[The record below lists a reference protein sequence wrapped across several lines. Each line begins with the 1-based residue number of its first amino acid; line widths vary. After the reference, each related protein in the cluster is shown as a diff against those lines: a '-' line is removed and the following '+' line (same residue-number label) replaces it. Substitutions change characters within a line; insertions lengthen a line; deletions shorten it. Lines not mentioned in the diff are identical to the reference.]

1 MDFINANN
9 IEYFFLVFIRV
20 FTIIIFLPVIGY
32 EGVDIRV
39 RALFS
44 FLTAIICFPLATF
57 TAAPINGSLQIFIAY
72 AANEVLIGVI
82 IGFIPLFIFAGF
94 EFAGEFMGMQMG
106 LSMMS
111 YFDPTS
117 GANISTISRLKYI
130 TLMLIF
136 LMVGGH
142 IFFIEAITKSF
153 DVIRLGEP
161 SYSGFAGIIQIIL
174 SNLKEIYI
182 IGIKAGAPVVVSLF
196 VIEVGLGLI
205 SKTIPQMN
213 IFLVG
218 IPLKILVGLIILVV
232 VIGYIISLFTDYVGR
247 LQGDMLD
254 VINLL
259 KSAKK

>member
-1 MDFINANN
+1 MDFINEQN
-9 IEYFFLVFIRV
+9 IEYFILVFIRV
-20 FTIIIFLPVIGY
+20 FTIIVFLPVIGY

-44 FLTAIICFPLATF
+44 FFTAMICFPLAVF
-57 TAAPINGSLQIFIAY
+57 TAAPTNGSLEIFVAY
-72 AANEVLIGVI
+72 AANEVLVGLI
-82 IGFIPLFIFAGF
+82 IGFITLFIFAGF

-117 GANISTISRLKYI
+117 GANISTLGRLKYI
-130 TLMLIF
+130 MLMLLF
-136 LMVGGH
+136 LLLGGH
-142 IFFIEAITKSF
+142 IFFIEAIAKSF
-153 DVIRLGEP
+153 EVIRLGEP
-161 SYSGFAGIIQIIL
+161 SYSGFAGIIQILL
-174 SNLKEIYI
+174 SNLKEIYV

-196 VIEVGLGLI
+196 VIEFGLGMI
-205 SKTIPQMN
+205 SKTVPQMN

-218 IPLKILVGLIILVV
+218 IPLKILVGMLILVTI
-232 VIGYIISLFTDYVGR
+232 IGYIINLFTGYLGR

-259 KSAKK
+259 KSTG